1 MKDLLLYKVSILFK
15 PTCENKLAFLFK
27 IYSKYAT
34 KSIEIRYFCS
44 KFKNKSHYFNTF
56 FKMSSTPLYEKE
68 VSIQVERR
76 RAGVELIK
84 IISDLWYDKSI
95 ELVLFRNQLIDKN
108 VNEIINLHEYAGE
121 FVGKAISIFDS
132 VAIAKVIFELDLPPS
147 KLDIGKLSYE
157 FRLENE
163 NYPDARHFVLEKLKN
178 AKNFEEIQPKDVV
191 LYGFGRIGRLLA
203 RELMSKS
210 GKGNQLRLRAIVT
223 RDKND
228 ASSLEKRASLL
239 RYDSI
244 HGDFQGSVIA
254 DFENKALIINGTTV
268 HVITANAPEDIDYT
282 QYGIEKALIID
293 NTGAFTN
300 KEALSRH
307 LTSKGTEKVLLTA
320 PGKGIPNIVHGV
332 NQNEYNP
339 DEIAIF
345 SAASCTTNA
354 ITPILK
360 AIEETL
366 GVVKGHLETI
376 HAYTNDQNLV
386 DNMHQKYRRGRAAAL
401 NMVITETGAG
411 AAVAKALPSL
421 EGKLT
426 SNAIRVPVPNGSLVV
441 LNLEVLKKTSIDGI
455 NAIMKK
461 YALEGELVEQI
472 KYSLNNEL
480 VSSDIVGTSAPA
492 IYDSNATIVS
502 NDGQNIVLYIWYDNE
517 FGYSHQVIRLAKYIA
532 KVRRFTYY

>member
-1 MKDLLLYKVSILFK
+1 MKNTALYQ
-15 PTCENKLAFLFK
+15 
-27 IYSKYAT
+27 
-34 KSIEIRYFCS
+34 
-44 KFKNKSHYFNTF
+44 
-56 FKMSSTPLYEKE
+56 KE
-68 VSIQVERR
+68 VSFQVDRR

-95 ELVLFRNQLIDKN
+95 EMVLFKNQLLDKN
-108 VNEIINLHEYAGE
+108 VSDIINLHQYAGE
-121 FVGKAISIFDS
+121 FVGKPITIFDS
-132 VAIAKVIFELDLPPS
+132 VEIARVVLELDLPPS
-147 KLDIGKLSYE
+147 KLDIGKLTYE
-157 FRLENE
+157 YLLEDE
-163 NYPDARHFVLEKLKN
+163 KYPDARHFVLDKLKD
-178 AKNFEEIQPKDVV
+178 AKTSEEIQPKDVV

-203 RELMSKS
+203 RELMSKT

-228 ASSLEKRASLL
+228 AASLEKRASLL

-244 HGDFQGSVIA
+244 HGDFQGSVVA
-254 DFENKALIINGTTV
+254 DPENNALIINGTTV
-268 HVITANAPEDIDYT
+268 HIITANAPEEIDYT
-282 QYGIEKALIID
+282 AFDIDHALIID
-293 NTGAFTN
+293 NTGAFTTE
-300 KEALSRH
+300 EALSRH
-307 LTSKGTEKVLLTA
+307 LVSKGAHKVLLTA
-320 PGKGIPNIVHGV
+320 PGKGVPNIVHGV

-339 DEIAIF
+339 DEINIF

-360 AIEETL
+360 AVEDTL

-376 HAYTNDQNLV
+376 HSYTNDQNLV
-386 DNMHQKYRRGRAAAL
+386 DNMHKKYRRGRAAAL

-411 AAVAKALPSL
+411 TAVAKALPSL
-421 EGKLT
+421 SGKLT

-441 LNLEVLKKTSIDGI
+441 LNLEVSKETSVEEI

-472 KYSLNNEL
+472 KYSTNNEL
-480 VSSDIVGTSAPA
+480 VSSDIVGTSAPS

-502 NDGQNIVLYIWYDNE
+502 NDGKNIVLYIWYDNE
-517 FGYSHQVIRLAKYIA
+517 YGYSHQVIRLAKYIA